1 MCITTC
7 HRQNK
12 IEQKM
17 QSFHHDLSTMTSLS
31 AKKIEKTIL
40 LSQEKSLKLT
50 MASNVLQSYS
60 SVISNW

>member
-12 IEQKM
+12 IEQKI
-17 QSFHHDLSTMTSLS
+17 QSFHDDLSTMMSLS
-31 AKKIEKTIL
+31 AKKFEKTIL

-50 MASNVLQSYS
+50 MASKVPQSCS
-60 SVISNW
+60 SVISNR